1 MSAAVPEGALRE
13 LGRTEGGAEALG
25 LLVRDQHT
33 RRLVLLRALLDAAA
47 DAPAALCPPA
57 ALARLRDDWALL
69 EAAERTGRTAVR
81 TVLLYPL
88 AGPWAQ
94 RCLHGLIA
102 TGPAATAGPAPELA
116 ADLAHFSALAATAA
130 IRARL
135 PFRSRLTA
143 RGGLLVLPT
152 LGALRTGRD
161 EPVPVAVALDG
172 DRLTLRQVD
181 AAPVTVRLTTDG
193 AAGSDGTAGGAG
205 SGDPRWLPV
214 LALPPVRPGA
224 APVPLDDIDPY
235 RTAGTGV
242 VRHGLSAATRL
253 DARHRTAWARSW
265 AGAEP
270 LLRTGGPHRAEE
282 TATLLHCLVPL
293 APPPGST
300 PGGDGS
306 AQCSGTRRE
315 AFGAVLTSRPATPAF
330 FAATLVHELQHTK
343 LAALAALT
351 PLHHEDGAPRHF
363 APWRSDP
370 RPFDGLLQ
378 GAYSHIA
385 LADYWQ
391 RLALGADRLAARD
404 QAWAEH
410 ARTSEQVGAV
420 LPVLAGSGAL
430 TQEGRVLVNEM
441 ISMYHRLADSPPPP
455 GHRARA
461 ASYVR
466 TARMI
471 WRQRNAT

>member
-1 MSAAVPEGALRE
+1 MSAAVPEEALRA
-13 LGRTEGGAEALG
+13 LGRTEGGADALG

-69 EAAERTGRTAVR
+69 EAAERAGRTAVR
-81 TVLLYPL
+81 AVLLYPL

-102 TGPAATAGPAPELA
+102 AGPADAPRLA
-116 ADLAHFSALAATAA
+116 ADLDHFSALAATAA
-130 IRARL
+130 LRARL
-135 PFRSRLTA
+135 PFRVRLTA
-143 RGGLLVLPT
+143 RDGLLVLPA

-161 EPVPVAVALDG
+161 EPIPVDVALAG
-172 DRLTLRQVD
+172 GRLTLRQEG
-181 AAPVTVRLTTDG
+181 AAPVTVRLD
-193 AAGSDGTAGGAG
+193 ADAGDG

-235 RTAGTGV
+235 RSAGTGV
-242 VRHGLSAATRL
+242 ARGGLSSVIRL
-253 DARHRTAWARSW
+253 DARHRTRWARTW
-265 AGAEP
+265 AGVEP
-270 LLRTGGPHRAEE
+270 LLRTGGPHRVAEA
-282 TATLLHCLVPL
+282 ATLLHCLVPL

-300 PGGDGS
+300 PAGDGS

-315 AFGAVLTSRPATPAF
+315 AFGAVLTSRPATPAY
-330 FAATLVHELQHTK
+330 FASTLVHELQHTK

-385 LADYWQ
+385 LADHWQ
-391 RLALGADRLAARD
+391 RLALGADRLAVRD

-430 TQEGRVLVNEM
+430 TREGRVLVNEM